1 VVKDG
6 VVYESKQGSDYWG
19 RCDSPLAVQSTT
31 EALSSDI
38 VSSYNC
44 LNDGVILPIPFTSI
58 Q

>member
-19 RCDSPLAVQSTT
+19 RCDSPLAVQSTI

-44 LNDGVILPIPFTSI
+44 LNQLSELNNICG
-58 Q
+58 